1 MEQISNTDLTFPDLQ
16 VSSSILTVIRRS
28 RFSGSAG
35 SVSGFSLTH
44 GGGGGGGRSEL
55 VDVAVDGRQVV
66 DDVTAQSSLL
76 QHVAPVLVNGMQPFA
91 LFSKDAVTLHEV
103 LTQVHFGAVALETT
117 AAVRPRA
124 FVIVHTHLSERARAR
139 ERENIQSLHDWVRER
154 VCVIFFKDPAVNHI
168 FTESPLKAVFVT
180 NVTNVEVMK

>member
-1 MEQISNTDLTFPDLQ
+1 MYKRLFFFHIYGIIFSFYMQISNTDLTFPDQQ

-44 GGGGGGGRSEL
+44 GGGGDGGRSEL

-76 QHVAPVLVNGMQPFA
+76 QHAAAVLVNGMQPFA
-91 LFSKDAVTLHEV
+91 LFSKDAVALHEV
-103 LTQVHFGAVALETT
+103 LAQVHFGAVALETT

-139 ERENIQSLHDWVRER
+139 EREKTYRAFMIGLER
-154 VCVIFFKDPAVNHI
+154 VCVIFLRIQLSITV
-168 FTESPLKAVFVT
+168 LL
-180 NVTNVEVMK
+180 

>member
-44 GGGGGGGRSEL
+44 GGGGGGGGGRSEL

-76 QHVAPVLVNGMQPFA
+76 QHVAAALVNGMQPFA
-91 LFSKDAVTLHEV
+91 LFSKDAVALHEV
-103 LTQVHFGAVALETT
+103 LAQVHFGAVALETT

-124 FVIVHTHLSERARAR
+124 FVIVHTHLSERASESER
-139 ERENIQSLHDWVRER
+139 ERERKH
-154 VCVIFFKDPAVNHI
+154 
-168 FTESPLKAVFVT
+168 TEPS
-180 NVTNVEVMK
+180 

>member
-76 QHVAPVLVNGMQPFA
+76 QHVAPVLGNGMQPFA

-139 ERENIQSLHDWVRER
+139 ERENIQSLHDWVRES
-154 VCVIFFKDPAVNHI
+154 VCDFFKDPAVNHI